1 MPIEDMR
8 QGDPEAGSATVAC
21 QPPRTL
27 LDGDAHEAKR
37 IEAKIMVV

>member
-8 QGDPEAGSATVAC
+8 QGDLEAGSTTIAC

-37 IEAKIMVV
+37 IEARIMVI